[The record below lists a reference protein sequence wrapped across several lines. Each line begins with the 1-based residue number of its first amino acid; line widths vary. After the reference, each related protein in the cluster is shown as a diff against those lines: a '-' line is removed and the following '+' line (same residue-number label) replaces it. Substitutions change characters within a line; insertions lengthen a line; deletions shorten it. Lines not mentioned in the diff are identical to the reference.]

1 MPYLSKNILKTIIRD
16 LYQRK
21 TRSLTILISLSMVIA
36 FPVAFIN
43 SGPSLS
49 VSLDEESEQ
58 AHLAHLE
65 IFFLGISDE
74 VVNNISDV
82 VNPTEINGRIR
93 LQGIVEYGQEKELKD
108 DVFIISTPES
118 GFPTVNIP
126 KLQEGDYARTPGT
139 CMVLES
145 YAKAVDIK
153 IDDEINIKGKNTTL
167 PLTVT
172 GFVTSTEFMSYNIF
186 GNGVI
191 FISYNDTKLLGGYY
205 SPFHEKIYN
214 DLIIFFDHSDSISV
228 DYLEAKVFDMEKFL
242 ESDLDPFNNP
252 LFIWFSQ
259 KTSVRAALAEGT
271 ELVGT
276 YLGAASTFTVL
287 ITGFIILIIMN
298 RYINEEKKIIGVYHS
313 FGFSRNEIV
322 YIYAGRAFLLAM
334 GGIIIGSIF
343 ATILLSIIST
353 IIGENWGVNEVSMVI
368 SLDSFIF
375 FWMFS
380 ILCSLIF
387 SIIPS
392 IRAAN
397 LTPYEALREIKKIG
411 IPGKGLLSKIAAKLQ
426 SVPKM
431 AIRTLARNRVRTSLT
446 ILAIVGSMALSIA
459 LLSAFSSVNYTID
472 NYFENN
478 LRFNAR
484 IEYYDFQ
491 NSSELNSIENN
502 DAVLGVEPN
511 LIYLTNPLDTISE
524 VIMLRGLPNNS
535 NHFTEDPI
543 EVHSD
548 YDGLGLSNDSNYALI
563 SQRISSKLNLTIG
576 DDLTVRWKLGGPTRS
591 NLTLEV
597 MGIIRD
603 FEDSVIVY
611 VGLPYLRSN
620 MIDKTNYISTITVKL
635 ENKQAEGFID
645 SQLSRK
651 QVNFV
656 SSLADIRERTG
667 RIVDSQIFVVAL
679 TVILGFLVAFISVF
693 NTQYI
698 SIIERERDI
707 SIMQA
712 FGYSKSFFLF
722 EFLIEIIILVPTSLF
737 LATIASRPVAQI
749 FLDLIEDAI
758 VRMDYF
764 LGQGE
769 IIISLIFILLT
780 VLTAAVIPAIFMI
793 NSKKLARILRIEE

>member
-1 MPYLSKNILKTIIRD
+1 
-16 LYQRK
+16 
-21 TRSLTILISLSMVIA
+21 MVIA

-49 VSLDEESEQ
+49 ASLDKEAEQ
-58 AHLAHLE
+58 AHQAHLE

-74 VVNNISDV
+74 TVKNISEV
-82 VNPTEINGRIR
+82 VIPTKINGRIR
-93 LQGIVEYGQEKELKD
+93 LQGIVEYGLNKNLKD
-108 DVFIISTPES
+108 EVFIISTPES

-126 KLQEGDYARTPGT
+126 KLQVGEYARSSGT

-145 YAKAVDIK
+145 YAKAVDIE
-153 IDDEINIKGKNTTL
+153 IGDEINVKGKNTTL
-167 PLTVT
+167 AFTVS
-172 GFVTSTEFMSYNIF
+172 GFVTSAEFMSYNIF

-191 FISYNDTKLLGGYY
+191 FVPYNDTKILGGYN
-205 SPFHEKIYN
+205 SPFQEEIFN
-214 DLIIFFDHSDSISV
+214 DVIIFFDHQEGVTDDFLKEKVLGIEEL
-228 DYLEAKVFDMEKFL
+228 LEN
-242 ESDLDPFNNP
+242 DLDPLNNP
-252 LFIWFSQ
+252 QFFWFTQ
-259 KTSVRAALAEGT
+259 KTSVRSVLAEGT

-298 RYINEEKKIIGVYHS
+298 RYINEEKKMIGVYHS

-343 ATILLSIIST
+343 ATILLGIIST
-353 IIGENWGVNEVSMVI
+353 IIGENWGVNEISIVI
-368 SLDSFIF
+368 TLDSFLF
-375 FWMFS
+375 FWIFS

-387 SIIPS
+387 SVIPS

-411 IPGKGLLSKIAAKLQ
+411 IPGRGFLSKFASRLQ
-426 SVPKM
+426 SIPKM

-446 ILAIVGSMALSIA
+446 VFAIVGAMALSIA

-478 LRFNAR
+478 LQFDTR
-484 IEYYDFQ
+484 IEYYDLK
-491 NSSELNSIENN
+491 NDTELNDIEKI
-502 DAVLGVEPN
+502 DGVLGVEPN
-511 LIYLTNPLDTISE
+511 FIYLTNPVDDISE
-524 VIMLRGLPNNS
+524 VIMLRGLPNSS
-535 NHFTEDPI
+535 NHFIEDP
-543 EVHSD
+543 VALHPD
-548 YDGLGLSNDSNYALI
+548 YNGLGISNSSNHALI

-576 DDLTVRWKLGGPTRS
+576 EEFDIRWKLSGPIS
-591 NLTLEV
+591 ANLTLNV

-611 VGLPYLRSN
+611 VGLPFLRSN
-620 MIDKTNYISTITVKL
+620 MVNKINYISTISVRL
-635 ENKQAEGFID
+635 DSKQVNGFID
-645 SQLSRK
+645 SQISRK
-651 QVNFV
+651 EVNFV
-656 SSLADIRERTG
+656 NSLADIRERTG

-698 SIIERERDI
+698 SILERERDI

-712 FGYSKSFFLF
+712 FGYSKSFFLL
-722 EFLIEIIILVPTSLF
+722 EFFIEIIILVPTSLF
-737 LATIASRPVAQI
+737 LATIVSRPVAQI

-769 IIISLIFILLT
+769 IIISLIFVLLT
-780 VLTAAVIPAIFMI
+780 VLTAAVIPAIFMV
-793 NSKKLARILRIEE
+793 NSKKLAEILRVEE

>member
-1 MPYLSKNILKTIIRD
+1 MPYFSLNIAKTIFRD

-21 TRSLTILISLSMVIA
+21 TRSLTILVSLSMVIA

-49 VSLDEESEQ
+49 VSLDVEAEQ

-65 IFFLGISDE
+65 IFFYGISDD
-74 VVNNISDV
+74 VVKNISNI
-82 VNPTEINGRIR
+82 VNPMEINGRIR
-93 LQGIVEYGQEKELKD
+93 LQGIVEYGLNKNLKD
-108 DVFIISTPES
+108 EVFIISTPQS

-126 KLQEGDYARTPGT
+126 KLQDGEYSRLPGT
-139 CMVLES
+139 CMILES

-153 IDDEINIKGKNTTL
+153 IGSEINVKGKNTTL
-167 PLTVT
+167 SLIVA
-172 GFVTSTEFMSYNIF
+172 GFVTSAEFMSYNIF

-191 FISYNDTKLLGGYY
+191 FVLYDDAKVLGGYR
-205 SPFHEKIYN
+205 SPFQEKIFN
-214 DLIIFFDHSDSISV
+214 DVLLFFDHQEDV
-228 DYLEAKVFDMEKFL
+228 TNDFLKEKVLEVEEFL
-242 ESDLDPFNNP
+242 ENDLDPFNDP
-252 LFIWFSQ
+252 QFFWFTQ
-259 KTSVRAALAEGT
+259 KTSVRSALAEGT

-298 RYINEEKKIIGVYHS
+298 RYINEEKKMIGVYHS

-343 ATILLSIIST
+343 ATILLGIIST
-353 IIGENWGVNEVSMVI
+353 IIGENWGVNEISIVI
-368 SLDSFIF
+368 SLDSFLF
-375 FWMFS
+375 FWIFS

-411 IPGKGLLSKIAAKLQ
+411 IPGRGLLSKITLRLQ

-446 ILAIVGSMALSIA
+446 IFAIVGAMALSIA

-478 LRFNAR
+478 LQFDAR
-484 IEYYDFQ
+484 IEYYELQ
-491 NSSELNSIENN
+491 NKTELNDIETI
-502 DAVLGVEPN
+502 DGVSGVEPN
-511 LIYLTNPLDTISE
+511 FIYLTNPVEDISE

-535 NHFTEDPI
+535 NHFIEDP
-543 EVHSD
+543 VALHPD
-548 YDGLGLSNDSNYALI
+548 YNDLGTSNDSNHALI

-576 DDLTVRWKLGGPTRS
+576 EEFGVRWKLGGPNST
-591 NLTLEV
+591 NLTLKV

-611 VGLPYLRSN
+611 VGLPFLRSN
-620 MIDKTNYISTITVKL
+620 MINKMNYISTVTVRL
-635 ENKQAEGFID
+635 DSNKVNGFID

-651 QVNFV
+651 EVNFV
-656 SSLADIRERTG
+656 NSLADIRERTG

-698 SIIERERDI
+698 SI
-707 SIMQA
+707 MQA
-712 FGYSKSFFLF
+712 FGYSKRFFLF

-737 LATIASRPVAQI
+737 LATLASRPVAQI

-769 IIISLIFILLT
+769 IIISLIFIVVTALA
-780 VLTAAVIPAIFMI
+780 AAVIPATFMI
-793 NSKKLARILRIEE
+793 NSKNLASILRVEE